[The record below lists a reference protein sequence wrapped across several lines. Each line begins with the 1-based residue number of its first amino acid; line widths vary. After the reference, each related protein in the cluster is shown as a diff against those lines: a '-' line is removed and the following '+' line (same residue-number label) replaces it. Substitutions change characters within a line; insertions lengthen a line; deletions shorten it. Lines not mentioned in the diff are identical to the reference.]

1 MDFLMSSIFNKI
13 GFILNLSIIF
23 MIIYKLK
30 SNPQYFDYVLV
41 VALFWYLYAFIFD
54 RESILKHSARD
65 CIGLGFAVLLL
76 FFHIVFLQKIL
87 QEYIFS
93 LVW

>member
-1 MDFLMSSIFNKI
+1 MSSIFNKI
-13 GFILNLSIIF
+13 GLILNLLIIF

-30 SNPQYFDYVLV
+30 STPPPQYFDYLLV

>member
-13 GFILNLSIIF
+13 GLVLNLLIIF

-30 SNPQYFDYVLV
+30 SNPQYFDYLLV

-54 RESILKHSARD
+54 SKSILEYSVRD
-65 CIGLGFAVLLL
+65 CIGLGFAALLL

-93 LVW
+93 VVW